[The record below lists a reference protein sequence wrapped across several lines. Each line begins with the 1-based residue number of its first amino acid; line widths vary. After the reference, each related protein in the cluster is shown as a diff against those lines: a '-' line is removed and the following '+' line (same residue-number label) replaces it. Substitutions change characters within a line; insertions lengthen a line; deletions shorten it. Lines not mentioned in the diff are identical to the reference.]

1 MGGSLRRK
9 IFIHQIT
16 GLCYR
21 KTNAITTPFSNV
33 LVILVDLFKAKERIC
48 EMIETFYGVWNL
60 RAVILRSGLGHRGDV
75 PISNNL
81 MFMNKG
87 K

>member
-1 MGGSLRRK
+1 M
-9 IFIHQIT
+9 T

-21 KTNAITTPFSNV
+21 KTNAITTPFPNV
-33 LVILVDLFKAKERIC
+33 LVILVDLFKAMERIC
-48 EMIETFYGVWNL
+48 EMIETLYGVWNL
-60 RAVILRSGLGHRGDV
+60 RAVLLQSRLGNRGDV
-75 PISNNL
+75 PISTNL